1 MWGEESGRI
10 KDNFQVSALNSEWT
24 VMTMRQGRT
33 GGGRGGG
40 GRGQAGGTPI
50 WKFKKKTERP
60 ILDL

>member
-33 GGGRGGG
+33 GGGG
-40 GRGQAGGTPI
+40 GRWEGAGRRNTNL
-50 WKFKKKTERP
+50 EV
-60 ILDL
+60 